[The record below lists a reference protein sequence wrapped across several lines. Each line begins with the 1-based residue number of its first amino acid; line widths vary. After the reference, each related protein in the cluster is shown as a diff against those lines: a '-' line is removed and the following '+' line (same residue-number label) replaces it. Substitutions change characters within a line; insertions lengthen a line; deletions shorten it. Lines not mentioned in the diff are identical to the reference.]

1 MPVAQ
6 DGVPFRVDALSLD
19 GLLVGGAGYQVAPY
33 LTADRV
39 GLVDAEETA
48 VRWLP
53 SAAPGP
59 GRAAGTGIVA
69 WSEVRDGVQTIVC
82 ARARDAWTPVALANG
97 RDSSSTLRASGSA
110 VAWTDRADR
119 VWVSRE
125 CGVPRQVGEG
135 EVVAFAWPAGASCSR
150 PHDPD
155 HPARAPR
162 PAETTLEKELTVGT
176 STIDA
181 SGSALAWV
189 DHGAARLVA
198 VFYQGE
204 ERVLDR
210 DLPLRDGFFDITVGR
225 RLVVYTQR
233 RDGPDD
239 SRSVVIDMVTGAR
252 VELRSE
258 AFAAGDHL
266 AWREGDHY
274 TVAAVR

>member
-135 EVVAFAWPAGASCSR
+135 EVVAFAWPAVFVT
-150 PHDPD
+150 DPMTRIIRLD
-155 HPARAPR
+155 AETG
-162 PAETTLEKELTVGT
+162 ETTLEKELTVGT

-198 VFYQGE
+198 VYQGE